1 MHKDSQNDC
10 VIEHE
15 DSFDKFDFIQIALSL
30 KHQRKLMNFQPEKK
44 TTNIILLISA
54 FVIVSLIL
62 WNTNS
67 FFKEFKEEERFK
79 MEIWAAAQ
87 YEFQSMPADAEIG
100 NLPIIVFQKN
110 TSTPMILV
118 NKDGT
123 IRVNNFPEERKNDS
137 VYIQK
142 KIVQFE
148 SQNTPIAIGDEV
160 EQLATLYY
168 GNSDVLNKLGYY
180 PIALLLIIFL
190 FGAMIFFFF
199 KTNKASEQ
207 NKLWAGM
214 AKETAHQIGT
224 PLSSLLGWNELLKA
238 ENINQ
243 EITKEIEKDI
253 SRLETITERFSKI
266 GSKPILKKHDIISE
280 TKDAYD
286 YLKLRSSKLINFSFD
301 SKIDH
306 VEVLMNPSLYNWTI
320 ENLVK
325 NGIDAMRGKGNI
337 AIEIIPDGNYVK
349 ILVADTGSG
358 IPKSNF
364 QSIFSPG
371 FTTKKRG
378 WGLGLSLVKRIVE
391 EYHKGKIK
399 VFSSSKE
406 GTIMQISFKI
416 ANQ

>member
-1 MHKDSQNDC
+1 M
-10 VIEHE
+10 
-15 DSFDKFDFIQIALSL
+15 KFNPKNKTS
-30 KHQRKLMNFQPEKK
+30 NF
-44 TTNIILLISA
+44 ILLIAS

-67 FFKEFKEEERFK
+67 FFKKFKEEERLK
-79 MEIWAAAQ
+79 MEIWATAQ
-87 YEFQSMPADAEIG
+87 SEFQQSSEDTDLG
-100 NLPIIVFQKN
+100 NLHLKVFQNN

-118 NKDGT
+118 NKDGSVKT
-123 IRVNNFPEERKNDS
+123 NNMPREKMADS
-137 VYIQK
+137 VYIQGRIRK
-142 KIVQFE
+142 FRNE
-148 SQNTPIAIGDEV
+148 NTPISIDQQGEH
-160 EQLATLYY
+160 LATLYY
-168 GNSDVLNKLGYY
+168 GNSEVLNKLKYY

-190 FGAMIFFFF
+190 FGAVIFFFF

-238 ENINQ
+238 ENINP

-266 GSKPILKKHDIISE
+266 GSLPKLDKRDIVEE

-286 YLKLRSSKLINFSFD
+286 YLKLRSSKLIQFSFD
-301 SKIDH
+301 SK
-306 VEVLMNPSLYNWTI
+306 VKPTKVLLNHSLYHWTI

-325 NGIDAMRGKGNI
+325 NGIDAMKGKGNI
-337 AIEIIPDGNYVK
+337 GIEILADGKHVH
-349 ILVADTGSG
+349 IQVSDTGHG

-364 QSIFSPG
+364 QSIFNPG
-371 FTTKKRG
+371 VTSKKRG

-391 EYHKGKIK
+391 EYHNGKIK
-399 VFSSSKE
+399 VLSSNKE
-406 GTIMQISFKI
+406 GTVMQVSLKVL
-416 ANQ
+416 NDV